1 MNSQHRVTNGRQ
13 ALYAKGKGIEPSTRR
28 DRDYKSKV
36 NSLETPPRRRFFQR
50 ILKVAASFF
59 TPPNASTSKNKR
71 KRKKDSEKR
80 RGVTHPGDDLFTE
93 LGYILGNKV
102 AAEERK

>member
-1 MNSQHRVTNGRQ
+1 MIKYHDNEFATSNGRQ

-59 TPPNASTSKNKR
+59 TPPNAGHLETKTEGEKNTYKKSGKR
-71 KRKKDSEKR
+71 GE
-80 RGVTHPGDDLFTE
+80 
-93 LGYILGNKV
+93 
-102 AAEERK
+102 A